1 MYHFNCIQFSFI
13 CLYYYIRIFDTMEF
27 YSFYFPASQFD
38 TI

>member
-1 MYHFNCIQFSFI
+1 MYLLYCIQFSFI

-27 YSFYFPASQFD
+27 YSFYFPASQFY